1 MLRSRTALAS
11 VRRAAQRS
19 SSPTQTLEQSL
30 DVDADLL
37 ITDLAPI
44 DVLLQRI
51 GRLHRHD
58 RSDRPAGFEHA
69 RCIVLLPSSPDLTS
83 FLKRARHGIG
93 KERAY
98 ENMLAVE
105 SARRLV
111 EGGPTWS
118 IPVDNR
124 RLVEAGTH
132 PERLRQMAED
142 LSPAWFRYWQDYV
155 GNLGAAQGQGRDVSL
170 DFEKTFAEIAW
181 PDAGEKL
188 ATRLGARDLLLPLD
202 RPLPSPFGATLSHMK
217 IPAWMS
223 PKAMP
228 EGDPVI
234 AVEEDGRLRLADA
247 AYRYDRF
254 GLQRLSDGAP

>member
-1 MLRSRTALAS
+1 MTLHHGRFAAED
-11 VRRAAQRS
+11 RRFLDAKVEERFGKHAPAGPS
-19 SSPTQTLEQSL
+19 LVVATQTLEQSL

-98 ENMLAVE
+98 DNLLAVE
-105 SARRLV
+105 AARRLV

-118 IPVDNR
+118 IPADNR

-132 PERLRQMAED
+132 EERLRQMAEA
-142 LSPAWFRYWQDYV
+142 LSPEWLRYWQQYK
-155 GNLGAAQGQGRDVSL
+155 GGQGAAARAREGRQHRLRKVVRRDRLAGCRGKAGNPARRPRPAPAARSAAPIALRRDALAHEDPGL
-170 DFEKTFAEIAW
+170 DGAEG
-181 PDAGEKL
+181 DAG
-188 ATRLGARDLLLPLD
+188 RRSRD
-202 RPLPSPFGATLSHMK
+202 RG
-217 IPAWMS
+217 
-223 PKAMP
+223 
-228 EGDPVI
+228 G
-234 AVEEDGRLRLADA
+234 
-247 AYRYDRF
+247 
-254 GLQRLSDGAP
+254 